1 MKTKAF
7 LISILFTFGSC
18 VLSANDGKYVEV
30 MKKNI
35 KLIYEAR
42 ETPKIQEVVNSFI
55 RIAGVEK
62 EKWEPLYY
70 IAYGN
75 IMMANVETDGAKKDA
90 FLDVALEYVS
100 KAKELRPNESE
111 LFTLEGFI
119 FMMRVTVDPQSRGA
133 VHAPVAM
140 KAYGKALELN
150 PSNPRALA
158 LMAQMEF
165 GTARFFNSPI
175 DSACAT
181 NAKAVRA
188 FKDARPENELS
199 PVWGSKIPEALVGQ
213 CKQE

>member
-1 MKTKAF
+1 MKTRVF
-7 LISILFTFGSC
+7 LILTFCTFGS
-18 VLSANDGKYVEV
+18 LAATANDDKYIEV

-42 ETPKIQEVVNSFI
+42 EIPQIQEAVNGFV

-75 IMMANVETDGAKKDA
+75 LMMANMEKDVAKKDA

-100 KAKELRPNESE
+100 KAKTLRPKESE
-111 LFTLEGFI
+111 LLALEGFI
-119 FMMRVTVDPQSRGA
+119 SMMRVTVDPQARGP
-133 VHAPVAM
+133 VHAPAAM
-140 KAYGKALELN
+140 QAFGKALELD

-165 GTARFFNSPI
+165 GTAQFFNSST
-175 DSACAT
+175 DAACAT
-181 NAKAVRA
+181 NAKAVQA
-188 FKDARPENELS
+188 FKDAKPENELS
-199 PVWGSKIPEALVGQ
+199 PVWGSSMTESLAGQ
-213 CKQE
+213 CKQ